1 MIPEA
6 GSGLK
11 SSEMLRPGSVP
22 FRVAII
28 LATTG
33 AGALWLIHKGPVPVV
48 RITTPLPEMAP
59 FWYMLL
65 AFPVLGMLVADWVDL
80 ARLRG
85 LDLATA
91 ELGCQIALIVGLS
104 AVRLDSRIPLSGH
117 ALLIAYFLFRRLW
130 LRNVPPPQSRLEI
143 WLAAGALGGV
153 AYPKLMWWDDPVT
166 LLVGIGVAGGLA
178 AVSGW
183 VGRVTGGFRALR

>member
-1 MIPEA
+1 M
-6 GSGLK
+6 
-11 SSEMLRPGSVP
+11 RSVGVTLV
-22 FRVAII
+22 RIALI

-33 AGALWLIHKGPVPVV
+33 AGVLWLIHKGPVPVV

-85 LDLATA
+85 MDLATV
-91 ELGCQIALIVGLS
+91 ELGAQIALIVGLS

-117 ALLIAYFLFRRLW
+117 ALLIAYFLLRRLW
-130 LRNVPPPQSRLEI
+130 LRNMPPPQSRLEV

-166 LLVGIGVAGGLA
+166 LLTGIGVAGGLA

-183 VGRVTGGFRALR
+183 VGRRQDDC

>member
-1 MIPEA
+1 
-6 GSGLK
+6 
-11 SSEMLRPGSVP
+11 MLRPGSVP

-48 RITTPLPEMAP
+48 RITTPLPEITP

-65 AFPVLGMLVADWVDL
+65 AFPVLGMLVADWMDL

-117 ALLIAYFLFRRLW
+117 ALLIAYFLLRRLW

-166 LLVGIGVAGGLA
+166 LLAGIGAAGGLA
-178 AVSGW
+178 AISGW
-183 VGRVTGGFRALR
+183 VRRRQ